1 MTKYFLIPLGLQ
13 VILSLKDEKM
23 FNLLKKLFHGI
34 SRYSLTI
41 SKTHY
46 HNGDLICLISD
57 KTNVNPYQVFAKEI
71 FSNDNLLS
79 QIKPR
84 ELLKLKEIYDSG
96 KEAYV
101 MLTESYSSNKFKIL
115 YHDHEFV
122 MTGKDICK
130 DINLLK
136 SMRFNDAFR
145 IIYNTAYTE
154 AMLNYTKLMTFE
166 IKQEVTEKHE
176 NTYNNVISM
185 IKNDSKKH

>member
-1 MTKYFLIPLGLQ
+1 
-13 VILSLKDEKM
+13 M
-23 FNLLKKLFHGI
+23 FNLFKKLFYGI

-96 KEAYV
+96 KETYV
-101 MLTESYSSNKFKIL
+101 ILTESYSNNKFKIL
-115 YHDHEFV
+115 YHDHEFI
-122 MTGKDICK
+122 MAGKDICK
-130 DINLLK
+130 DTNLLK
-136 SMRFNDAFR
+136 SMCFNDAFR
-145 IIYNTAYTE
+145 IIYNTAYKE
-154 AMLNYTKLMTFE
+154 SQLNYKKLIAFETKPTE
-166 IKQEVTEKHE
+166 RQE
-176 NTYNNVISM
+176 NIYNNVIS
-185 IKNDSKKH
+185 IVKNDTKK